1 MVNDVTPFLDQ
12 EQIQMDVAQAKYC
25 LKIDLSDACEKI
37 RVEPNDIWKTVFSNI
52 FGTFLSN
59 KIQQGE

>member
-37 RVEPNDIWKTVFSNI
+37 RVEPNDI
-52 FGTFLSN
+52 
-59 KIQQGE
+59 